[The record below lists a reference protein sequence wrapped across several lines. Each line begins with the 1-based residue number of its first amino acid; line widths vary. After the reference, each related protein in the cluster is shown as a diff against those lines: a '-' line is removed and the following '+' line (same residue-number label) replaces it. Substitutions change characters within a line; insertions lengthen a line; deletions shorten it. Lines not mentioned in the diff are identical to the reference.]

1 MEVTVI
7 AQKPVTVLAIQ
18 GSVDGLT
25 ADSLTQALSAQ
36 LDAGHTQLVADL
48 SGVSYISSAGLRS
61 LLITL
66 KSARAK
72 QGDFRLAAV
81 QPAVLNVLSMA
92 GFNKLIKTFDN
103 SAQAVESFSG
113 N

>member
-7 AQKPVTVLAIQ
+7 TQAPVTVLAIQ

-25 ADSLTQALSAQ
+25 AESLTQALAAQ
-36 LDAGHTQLVADL
+36 LDGGHSQLVADL

-72 QGDFRLAAV
+72 NGDFRLAAV
-81 QPAVLNVLSMA
+81 QPSVLNVLSMA
-92 GFNKLIKTFDN
+92 GFTKLIKVFD
-103 SAQAVESFSG
+103 STTLAVESFST
-113 N
+113 